1 MEWCCRR
8 PPRSVVAVT
17 QKDSSILQSGGQRL
31 EGGLPLVWS
40 EHLKGATLNNEV
52 KRTRTDRRIHDAAD
66 HVLQCT
72 ARPLKTWAQDT
83 LGFSGPS
90 FPSLCESQRDG
101 RNIEGNHSQTCFG
114 KKPRLLRYPATS
126 TENALHDMPIHE
138 LN

>member
-1 MEWCCRR
+1 
-8 PPRSVVAVT
+8 VAVT

-40 EHLKGATLNNEV
+40 EHLQGATLNDQV
-52 KRTRTDRRIHDAAD
+52 KRTRTDGRIHDAAD

-72 ARPLKTWAQDT
+72 ARPLEAWAEDP
-83 LGFSGPS
+83 LGFSGPR
-90 FPSLCESQRDG
+90 FPSLRKAQRDR
-101 RNIEGNHSQTCFG
+101 RNIEGNHSKTCFG

-126 TENALHDMPIHE
+126 TENALHEMPIHE